1 MHACLTLRWSLGSVI
16 VIAALATSSLRAVWY
31 WYRRQRPDGIPFFDH
46 SPFGT
51 DARSIV
57 AWAFYCFGAVSQ
69 LSVYGMLTRTVPGW
83 LSRVTLDAVA
93 LGWLAVAWKALRSPE
108 EIEFWT
114 PFFLWRMTEYVASGF
129 YQRVFG
135 AGFPQRMEPNPEPY
149 RMGFRALQ
157 IDIVN
162 YISFAMM
169 FAAVYRAVP
178 GQFGPSQPDSVAS
191 ALYFSIVTMTTLG
204 FGDIAPLT
212 GCARI
217 LVAFEALFGIFMLA
231 ILLGVLLG
239 QRRLYV
245 PLPGGGTERRP

>member
-1 MHACLTLRWSLGSVI
+1 MSACLTLQWSHSWI
-16 VIAALATSSLRAVWY
+16 IIIAVLAVSSMVALSY
-31 WYRRQRPDGIPFFDH
+31 WYIAQYPAGVPFFRNR
-46 SPFGT
+46 PFGT
-51 DARSIV
+51 DARSLV
-57 AWAFYCFGAVSQ
+57 AWAFYCFGAASQ
-69 LSVYGMLTRTVPGW
+69 LSVYGMLTRTVPGSF
-83 LSRVTLDAVA
+83 SRVMLDAVA
-93 LGWLAVAWKALRSPE
+93 LGWLAMAWRALRSPE
-108 EIEFWT
+108 EIAFWT
-114 PFFLWRMTEYVASGF
+114 PFFLWRIAEYVASGF

-162 YISFAMM
+162 YVAFAMM
-169 FAAVYRAVP
+169 FAAAYRAVP
-178 GQFGPSQPDSVAS
+178 GQFGPSQPDSFAS

-239 QRRLYV
+239 QRRLYM
-245 PLPGGGTERRP
+245 PLPGGGTERHL